1 MKELGK
7 DSSVLPVEGIAEYIQ
22 DVRLRKITGSLKLAT
37 RTLQLLMDLV
47 SKKPWTT
54 AEELLSLIRT
64 QGRFLAEALP
74 HDIVVANTIRRV
86 MKIVREEYDSSRVV
100 HFDDGQSILSLH
112 KLVTQAADPERDDYS
127 KPMPGLKNALVDHL
141 SEIETELETTGDSIS
156 AQAAEHIHSAE
167 LIMTI
172 GYSHAVEKFL
182 RKAAETRPIEVVV
195 VECAPDCRGQQLAA
209 NLGRA
214 KIQTTLI
221 SDAAIF
227 AIMSRINKIIIG
239 THSVLANGGLQ
250 AVCGTYSLALSAKH
264 FSVPVIVL
272 APTYK
277 LTPVHLCNYEQ
288 GDFNILG
295 NTEAV
300 LPFKS
305 LASRFTKAYNPLF
318 DYVPPE
324 LVTLFVTNN
333 SKNSALASLTAT
345 YTDSENEEERRS
357 DDESPQS
364 EGGSSV
370 SQIRSRQQ
378 TPLREMSESSG
389 TPVTQSNTASLPFKS
404 AEPSGASDNGTPGP
418 PRKKA
423 LRLVSYIDDTIVD
436 TDEEN
441 NSPAH
446 SDREEP
452 VESEHEPEPQR
463 SPSPEKVD
471 RAKLYACR
479 PEPKGKCSQELQDK
493 IAALHERM
501 KNSNMDTNRIIQER
515 KEFRNPSIYEKL
527 IHFCDINELGT
538 NYPAEI
544 FDPFQWGKES
554 YYEELAKA
562 QKIEME
568 KVEKARKEATKTE
581 IQTGVK
587 RVDPDESKKR
597 KSKWDQPGVLG
608 AAPGM
613 LGAAAAVAMVNAL
626 KPAGILPQTLTT
638 TATGTKGTV
647 ISAFGSLPKKP
658 KV

>member
-7 DSSVLPVEGIAEYIQ
+7 DVPVVPIQGIAEFVQ
-22 DVRLRKITGSLKLAT
+22 DVRLRKIFGAHKLT
-37 RTLQLLMDLV
+37 SKTLRLLMDLV
-47 SKKPWTT
+47 SKESWST
-54 AEELLSLIRT
+54 AEELLTLIRG

-86 MKIVREEYDSSRVV
+86 MKIVREEYDSS

-141 SEIETELETTGDSIS
+141 LEIETELETTGDSIS

-172 GYSHAVEKFL
+172 GYSRAVEKFL

-264 FSVPVIVL
+264 FSVPVCVL

-305 LASRFTKAYNPLF
+305 LAARFTKAYNPLF

-333 SKNSALASLTAT
+333 
-345 YTDSENEEERRS
+345 
-357 DDESPQS
+357 
-364 EGGSSV
+364 GSNA
-370 SQIRSRQQ
+370 
-378 TPLREMSESSG
+378 P
-389 TPVTQSNTASLPFKS
+389 
-404 AEPSGASDNGTPGP
+404 
-418 PRKKA
+418 
-423 LRLVSYIDDTIVD
+423 SYIYRLIGELYHPDD
-436 TDEEN
+436 N
-441 NSPAH
+441 
-446 SDREEP
+446 
-452 VESEHEPEPQR
+452 Q
-463 SPSPEKVD
+463 
-471 RAKLYACR
+471 L
-479 PEPKGKCSQELQDK
+479 
-493 IAALHERM
+493 
-501 KNSNMDTNRIIQER
+501 
-515 KEFRNPSIYEKL
+515 
-527 IHFCDINELGT
+527 
-538 NYPAEI
+538 
-544 FDPFQWGKES
+544 
-554 YYEELAKA
+554 
-562 QKIEME
+562 
-568 KVEKARKEATKTE
+568 
-581 IQTGVK
+581 
-587 RVDPDESKKR
+587 
-597 KSKWDQPGVLG
+597 
-608 AAPGM
+608 
-613 LGAAAAVAMVNAL
+613 
-626 KPAGILPQTLTT
+626 
-638 TATGTKGTV
+638 
-647 ISAFGSLPKKP
+647 
-658 KV
+658 

>member
-1 MKELGK
+1 MKELVK
-7 DSSVLPVEGIAEYIQ
+7 ETPVLPIKGIEEFVQ
-22 DVRLRKITGSLKLAT
+22 DVRLRKIFGSLKLASK
-37 RTLQLLMDLV
+37 TLQLQMDLV
-47 SKKPWTT
+47 SKKSWST
-54 AEELLSLIRT
+54 AEELLTLIRD

-127 KPMPGLKNALVDHL
+127 KPMPGLKNALMDHL

-156 AQAAEHIHSAE
+156 TQAAEHIHSAE

-172 GYSHAVEKFL
+172 GYSRAVEKFL

-305 LASRFTKAYNPLF
+305 LAARFTKAYNPLF

-333 SKNSALASLTAT
+333 
-345 YTDSENEEERRS
+345 
-357 DDESPQS
+357 
-364 EGGSSV
+364 GSNA
-370 SQIRSRQQ
+370 
-378 TPLREMSESSG
+378 P
-389 TPVTQSNTASLPFKS
+389 
-404 AEPSGASDNGTPGP
+404 
-418 PRKKA
+418 
-423 LRLVSYIDDTIVD
+423 SYIYRLIGELYHPDD
-436 TDEEN
+436 N
-441 NSPAH
+441 
-446 SDREEP
+446 
-452 VESEHEPEPQR
+452 Q
-463 SPSPEKVD
+463 
-471 RAKLYACR
+471 L
-479 PEPKGKCSQELQDK
+479 
-493 IAALHERM
+493 
-501 KNSNMDTNRIIQER
+501 
-515 KEFRNPSIYEKL
+515 
-527 IHFCDINELGT
+527 
-538 NYPAEI
+538 
-544 FDPFQWGKES
+544 
-554 YYEELAKA
+554 
-562 QKIEME
+562 
-568 KVEKARKEATKTE
+568 
-581 IQTGVK
+581 
-587 RVDPDESKKR
+587 
-597 KSKWDQPGVLG
+597 
-608 AAPGM
+608 
-613 LGAAAAVAMVNAL
+613 
-626 KPAGILPQTLTT
+626 
-638 TATGTKGTV
+638 
-647 ISAFGSLPKKP
+647 
-658 KV
+658 

>member
-7 DSSVLPVEGIAEYIQ
+7 DSSVFPVEGIAEYIQ

-37 RTLQLLMDLV
+37 KTLQLLMDLV
-47 SKKPWTT
+47 SKKQWNT

-74 HDIVVANTIRRV
+74 HDIVVANSIRRV

-172 GYSHAVEKFL
+172 GYSRAVEKFL

-333 SKNSALASLTAT
+333 
-345 YTDSENEEERRS
+345 
-357 DDESPQS
+357 
-364 EGGSSV
+364 GSNA
-370 SQIRSRQQ
+370 
-378 TPLREMSESSG
+378 P
-389 TPVTQSNTASLPFKS
+389 
-404 AEPSGASDNGTPGP
+404 
-418 PRKKA
+418 
-423 LRLVSYIDDTIVD
+423 SYIYRLIGELYHPDD
-436 TDEEN
+436 
-441 NSPAH
+441 
-446 SDREEP
+446 
-452 VESEHEPEPQR
+452 
-463 SPSPEKVD
+463 
-471 RAKLYACR
+471 
-479 PEPKGKCSQELQDK
+479 SQL
-493 IAALHERM
+493 
-501 KNSNMDTNRIIQER
+501 
-515 KEFRNPSIYEKL
+515 
-527 IHFCDINELGT
+527 
-538 NYPAEI
+538 
-544 FDPFQWGKES
+544 
-554 YYEELAKA
+554 
-562 QKIEME
+562 
-568 KVEKARKEATKTE
+568 
-581 IQTGVK
+581 
-587 RVDPDESKKR
+587 
-597 KSKWDQPGVLG
+597 
-608 AAPGM
+608 
-613 LGAAAAVAMVNAL
+613 
-626 KPAGILPQTLTT
+626 
-638 TATGTKGTV
+638 
-647 ISAFGSLPKKP
+647 
-658 KV
+658 